1 MKAVHAVAAPEG
13 LLIALVV
20 GISGLL
26 IGIGCLAAVVLTNFG
41 SRTLVAAFTAT
52 FGTALA
58 LLIAI
63 YFDLRGKTDSAL
75 MAAEYTV
82 DLSKPQIRQWAYP
95 DSGAG
100 WRLVNEVGASD
111 ALAKSNPG
119 AFNGDLDKLT
129 IDMTIRSVLVY
140 FFAEQFD
147 WQLKQTRVQGTT
159 TGTQIL
165 TEPLSKPDE
174 CATFTSSQIADK
186 LSKARNL
193 FDQVGNFTRQQ
204 ICLPPG
210 SSVDIG
216 PNEVSVRNA
225 LVHLSFVVEPTGS
238 VFYGKPRT
246 SGLEAPSLPDGRQ
259 QYETRANNVRA
270 SVTYNWLRAHHP
282 DLDIYKA
289 WADRVVSGAQKWF
302 QGQT

>member
-1 MKAVHAVAAPEG
+1 MVLDGVCSGRGGLAHHEGGTCGGRTGRVADCP
-13 LLIALVV
+13 
-20 GISGLL
+20 SGWHRRIVDWHRVPSGGRVDKLWVADPR
-26 IGIGCLAAVVLTNFG
+26 GCLHRDAWGCAG
-41 SRTLVAAFTAT
+41 SP
-52 FGTALA
+52 
-58 LLIAI
+58 IAI
-63 YFDLRGKTDSAL
+63 YFDLRGKTETAV

-95 DSGAG
+95 ESGAG

-111 ALAKSNPG
+111 ALAKSNPH

-129 IDMTIRSVLVY
+129 IDMTIRSMLVY

-174 CATFTSSQIADK
+174 YATFTSTQIAEK

-216 PNEVSVRNA
+216 PTKC
-225 LVHLSFVVEPTGS
+225 P
-238 VFYGKPRT
+238 
-246 SGLEAPSLPDGRQ
+246 
-259 QYETRANNVRA
+259 
-270 SVTYNWLRAHHP
+270 
-282 DLDIYKA
+282 
-289 WADRVVSGAQKWF
+289 
-302 QGQT
+302 